1 MVFASL
7 LRMRT
12 VTLSVPLLGLVIA
25 TRAALAAGLGLLLA
39 DRLSWPRRRAVGL
52 ALVGVGVTTTI
63 PLAQWVL
70 RRNRRPQIGPG
81 VEWDARL
88 IGATR
93 HPRKGDDDL

>member
-1 MVFASL
+1 MH
-7 LRMRT
+7 T
-12 VTLSVPLLGLVIA
+12 VTLPVPMLGFVVA

-39 DRLSWPRRRAVGL
+39 NQLPGKRRRAVGL

-63 PLAQWVL
+63 PIARWIL
-70 RRNRRPQIGPG
+70 RRNRRPRTRPGIG
-81 VEWDARL
+81 WDARL

>member
-7 LRMRT
+7 PRMRT
-12 VTLSVPLLGLVIA
+12 VTLPVPLLGFVIA
-25 TRAALAAGLGLLLA
+25 TRAALAAGLGLLFA
-39 DRLSWPRRRAVGL
+39 DRLSLPRRRAIGL
-52 ALVGVGVTTTI
+52 ALVGVGITTTI

-70 RRNRRPQIGPG
+70 RRNRRPRIGPG
-81 VEWDARL
+81 VQWDARL